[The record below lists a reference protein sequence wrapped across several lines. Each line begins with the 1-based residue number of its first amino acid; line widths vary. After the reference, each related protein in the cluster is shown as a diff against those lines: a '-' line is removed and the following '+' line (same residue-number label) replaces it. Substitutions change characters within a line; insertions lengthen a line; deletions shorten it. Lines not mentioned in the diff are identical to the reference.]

1 LFVPRFQVPT
11 LSGDVNSFIGSLHRL
26 HEEIEYDESQNFDEE
41 DSKSGV
47 DALITVNDTD
57 AADAFSMAYIQVGVS
72 SIL

>member
-1 LFVPRFQVPT
+1 MPT

-47 DALITVNDTD
+47 DALITVNDTG